1 MLKPALLALLLLA
14 AAPAAAQPA
23 EPGAALERFFTGR
36 TEGAGTVHVILT
48 GRHAVRDRARGRVE
62 RGNVLIL
69 DQVVEEE
76 GKPRRSRT
84 WRLVRGAAGRVTGTI
99 SDARGPVTGNVAG
112 NVLNLRYRMAEGP
125 SVEQSIT
132 LHANGRTATNRMTFR
147 RFGMRVATMESVIRR
162 VE

>member
-1 MLKPALLALLLLA
+1 MTMTSALLALLLLA
-14 AAPAAAQPA
+14 AAPPLA

-36 TEGAGTVHVILT
+36 TEGAGTVHVILA
-48 GRHAVRDRARGRVE
+48 GRHAVRDRARGRIE

-76 GKPRRSRT
+76 GKPRRSRI
-84 WRLVRGAAGRVTGTI
+84 WRLVRGAGNRITGSI
-99 SDARGPVTGNVAG
+99 SDARGPVTGEVAG
-112 NVLNLRYRMAEGP
+112 NVLRLRYRMAEGP

-132 LHANGRTATNRMTFR
+132 LHPNGRTATNRMTFR

>member
-1 MLKPALLALLLLA
+1 MLKPALPAFLAVLLLA
-14 AAPAAAQPA
+14 AAAPPAAGP
-23 EPGAALERFFTGR
+23 EHFFVGR
-36 TEGAGTVHVILT
+36 TEGAGTVHVMLT
-48 GRHAVRDRARGRVE
+48 GRHAVRDRSRGRIE

-76 GKPRRSRT
+76 GKPARNRT
-84 WRLVRGAAGRVTGTI
+84 WRLVRGAGNRITGTI
-99 SDARGPVTGNVAG
+99 SDARGPVTGEVAG
-112 NVLNLRYRMAEGP
+112 NVINLRYRMAEGP

-132 LHANGRTATNRMTFR
+132 LHPNGRTAANRMTFR